1 MKTKVLQIQRIILT
15 SQDTIHDL
23 GDRQREL
30 QNEIGQSKIS
40 FQQNLDETQ
49 AYVRQSQAHT
59 DSSLL
64 QMHTEQR
71 QNVAALQH
79 SFTTS
84 IQPLLTQMEQMT
96 LAVNQSTSKSRLLAC
111 NAHGKLPSIGATQHS
126 PAVRISATT
135 SSQQCP
141 SGCRCQCHCNSS
153 IRTPPWL
160 RSVFGQLLWTYS
172 SSLWTRSCNYVPCQ
186 KSLGKHQFTY
196 YFPAW
201 LVSRAVVATANL
213 DGLLGAG
220 AKISVNIPLII
231 PEENHIVW
239 SLVIAGNLEQ
249 LRHLLSLEKNLI
261 YARNQWGQSIMHVS
275 NTLNIPKPSV
285 IKIRLRLL

>member
-1 MKTKVLQIQRIILT
+1 M
-15 SQDTIHDL
+15 
-23 GDRQREL
+23 GDSQREL
-30 QNEIGQSKIS
+30 QNEIGQLGNS
-40 FQQNLDETQ
+40 FQQSLDESH
-49 AYVRQSQAHT
+49 AYIRQSQAHT

-71 QNVAALQH
+71 QNFAALQH

-84 IQPLLTQMEQMT
+84 MQPLLTQIEQMT
-96 LAVNQSTSKSRLLAC
+96 LAVNQSTSKSRLSVC
-111 NAHGKLPSIGATQHS
+111 SAHGNLLSPGATQNS
-126 PAVRISATT
+126 SAVRISATIT
-135 SSQQCP
+135 SQQCP
-141 SGCRCQCHCNSS
+141 SGCRCQCHCKSS

-172 SSLWTRSCNYVPCQ
+172 SSLWTRSCNYAPCQ
-186 KSLGKHQFTY
+186 KSLGKHHFTY

-261 YARNQWGQSIMHVS
+261 HVRNQWGQSIMHVS
-275 NTLNIPKPSV
+275 NTSNILKSSV
-285 IKIRLRLL
+285 TKTRLGLQ